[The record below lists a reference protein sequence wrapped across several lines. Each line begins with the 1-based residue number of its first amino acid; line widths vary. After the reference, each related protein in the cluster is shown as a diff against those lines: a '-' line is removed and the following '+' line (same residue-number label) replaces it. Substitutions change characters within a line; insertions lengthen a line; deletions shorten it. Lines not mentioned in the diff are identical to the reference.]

1 MRALTR
7 SERTRLLTT
16 GVPALG
22 VALVLASAC
31 LWGLLAGSR
40 ARMGDLLFTVRP
52 AQSARSTVIVGIDEK
67 SYQALLA
74 RHGPLSAWPRT
85 LYAEA
90 LEALRPAAPRV
101 IAFAIF
107 FDAQRPE
114 DGALAEAM
122 RRAGNVIVPVVAQGP
137 KAFDPRPGVAQE
149 FETFVRPASTVRN
162 AAVDEGLANITT
174 GRDSVVR
181 SLPLLLRARDEE
193 LPSLA
198 LTIVTRF
205 TRRPAVLDAPAEA
218 GLVRAAGRVIP
229 VAEHDTMLIDFLG
242 PPSEP
247 SGGGPFRIISFVDVL
262 EGRFDPALVRDRIVL
277 LGPTIR
283 GVDEHAT
290 PTTGDTRMWGVEIL
304 GNAVETVLYQR
315 FLQPAGPA
323 ATAFL
328 IGLMALLAALVV
340 TAWRPLPAGLAV
352 AAGLGLY
359 GTAAALLFERGL
371 VLDLIYPP
379 AALLISF
386 AAALSARLVLEQ
398 AEQRIVRE
406 AMARY
411 LSPAVSQW
419 VLADP
424 DRLRLGGETRE
435 MTVLFSDLRQF
446 TTLAHALPPAT
457 VVALLNTYRTEMAD
471 VVFRHDGVLAQYAG
485 DAIEAFWNAPMD
497 QTDHARRACLTAL
510 DMVAAIATLRP
521 QFEARGWAHLDV
533 GVGINTGQM
542 VVGNMGS
549 KDRLIYTAVGDPVN
563 VAARLEGLSKEYG
576 VRVVVGE
583 ATVAAEPR
591 AFEYRFLDL
600 VAVKG
605 RAEPLRCYEVLARA
619 GALDPATARRLAR
632 YHEAIAVY
640 RARHWEEA
648 LRVFDELGAEAPGD
662 GPIALYRRRARALLA
677 DPPPADWD
685 GVFVAESK

>member
-1 MRALTR
+1 MKALTR
-7 SERTRLLTT
+7 SQRTRLLVSA
-16 GVPALG
+16 VPALG
-22 VALVLASAC
+22 VALVLTAAS
-31 LWGLLAGSR
+31 LWGLLAATR
-40 ARMGDLLFTVRP
+40 ARVGDLLFTTRP

-85 LYAEA
+85 LYADA
-90 LEALRPAAPRV
+90 LDALRPAAPRV
-101 IAFAIF
+101 VAFAIF

-122 RRAGNVIVPVVAQGP
+122 RRAGNVIVPVVAQGA

-149 FETFVRPASTVRN
+149 FEAFVRPASTLRS
-162 AAVDEGLANITT
+162 AAVDEGLANVTT

-181 SLPLLLRARDEE
+181 RLPLLLRARGEE

-198 LTIVTRF
+198 LTIVARF
-205 TRRPAVLDAPAEA
+205 TRRPVVLDARAEA
-218 GLVRAAGRVIP
+218 GLVHAAGRTIP

-242 PPSEP
+242 PPSDP
-247 SGGGPFRIISFVDVL
+247 GGGGPFRIISFVDVL

-315 FLQPAGPA
+315 FLLPAGPA
-323 ATAFL
+323 ATTLL

-340 TAWRPLPAGLAV
+340 AAWRPLPAGLAV
-352 AAGLGLY
+352 AGGLALY
-359 GTAAALLFERGL
+359 GTAAALVFERGL

-386 AAALSARLVLEQ
+386 AAALSSRLVLEQ
-398 AEQRIVRE
+398 KEQRIVRE
-406 AMARY
+406 AMGRY

-446 TTLAHALPPAT
+446 TTLAHAVTPAT
-457 VVALLNTYRTEMAD
+457 LVALLNTYRSEMAD

-497 QTDHARRACLTAL
+497 QADHARRACLTAL
-510 DMVAAIATLRP
+510 DMVAALATLRP
-521 QFEARGWAHLDV
+521 QFEARGWAHLDL

-576 VRVVVGE
+576 VRIVVGE

-591 AFEYRFLDL
+591 TFIYRFLDL

-605 RAEPLRCYEVLARA
+605 RSEPLRCFEVMARV
-619 GALDPATARRLAR
+619 GALDAAGERRLAR
-632 YHEAIAVY
+632 YHEALDLY
-640 RARHWEEA
+640 HARRWADA
-648 LRVFDELGAEAPGD
+648 LRLLDELGGEAPAD
-662 GPIALYRRRARALLA
+662 GPIALYRRRTRALLA
-677 DPPPADWD
+677 DPPADDWD
-685 GVFVAESK
+685 GVFVADSK

>member
-7 SERTRLLTT
+7 NERKRLLAS
-16 GVPALG
+16 GVPALA
-22 VALVLASAC
+22 VAVVLAAAF
-31 LWGLLAGSR
+31 LWGLLAASR
-40 ARMGDLLFTVRP
+40 ARVGDLLFAARP
-52 AQSARSTVIVGIDEK
+52 AQSARSTVIVGIDQK

-85 LYAEA
+85 LYARA
-90 LEALRPAAPRV
+90 LDALGAAAPRV
-101 IAFAIF
+101 IALAIF
-107 FDAQRPE
+107 FDAPRPE
-114 DGALAEAM
+114 DAALAEAM
-122 RRAGNVIVPVVAQGP
+122 RRAGNVVVPVVAQGP

-149 FETFVRPASTVRN
+149 FETFVRPAATVRSG
-162 AAVDEGLANITT
+162 AVDEGLANVTT
-174 GRDSVVR
+174 SRDSVVR
-181 SLPLLLRARDEE
+181 SLPLLLRAGGEE

-198 LTIVTRF
+198 LTIVARF
-205 TRRPAVLDAPAEA
+205 TRRPVVLDAPAEA
-218 GLVRAAGRVIP
+218 GLVHAAGRSVP
-229 VAEHDTMLIDFLG
+229 VGEHDTMLIDFLG

-247 SGGGPFRIISFVDVL
+247 GGRGPFRIISFVDVL
-262 EGRFDPALVRDRIVL
+262 EGRFDPALIRDRIVL

-315 FLQPAGPA
+315 YLLPASPPV
-323 ATAFL
+323 TVLL
-328 IGLMALLAALVV
+328 IGLMSLLAALVV
-340 TAWRPLPAGLAV
+340 AAWRPLPAGLAV
-352 AAGLGLY
+352 AGGLALY
-359 GTAAALLFERGL
+359 GTAAALLFERGV

-379 AALLISF
+379 AALLIGF
-386 AAALSARLVLEQ
+386 AVALSSRLVLEQ
-398 AEQRIVRE
+398 AEQRMVRE
-406 AMARY
+406 AMGRY
-411 LSPAVSQW
+411 LSPVVSQW

-424 DRLRLGGETRE
+424 DRLRLSGETRE

-446 TTLAHALPPAT
+446 TTLAHALPPET
-457 VVALLNTYRTEMAD
+457 LVGLLNTYRAEMAD

-497 QTDHARRACLTAL
+497 QADHARRACETAL
-510 DMVAAIATLRP
+510 DMVAALERLRP
-521 QFEARGWAHLDV
+521 RFEAGGWTQLDL

-583 ATVAAEPR
+583 ATVAAAPETF
-591 AFEYRFLDL
+591 AYRLLDL

-619 GALDPATARRLAR
+619 GTLAPAAQERLER
-632 YHEAIAVY
+632 YHQAIDLY
-640 RARHWEEA
+640 RSRRWAEA
-648 LRVFDELGAEAPGD
+648 LRLLDAIGRETPTD
-662 GPIALYRRRARALLA
+662 GPVALYRRRARALLTN
-677 DPPPADWD
+677 PPSEDWD
-685 GVFVAESK
+685 GVFVAETK

>member
-1 MRALTR
+1 MKAPTR
-7 SERTRLLTT
+7 SQRTRLLASAA
-16 GVPALG
+16 PALG
-22 VALVLASAC
+22 VALVLTAAS
-31 LWGLLAGSR
+31 LWGFLAATR
-40 ARMGDLLFTVRP
+40 ARVGDLLFNARP
-52 AQSARSTVIVGIDEK
+52 AQTARSTVIVGIDEK
-67 SYQALLA
+67 SYQALLG

-85 LYAEA
+85 LYADA
-90 LEALRPAAPRV
+90 LDALRPAAPRV
-101 IAFAIF
+101 VAFAIF

-122 RRAGNVIVPVVAQGP
+122 RRAGNVVVPVVAQGAR
-137 KAFDPRPGVAQE
+137 AFDPRPGVAQE
-149 FETFVRPASTVRN
+149 FETFVRPAATLRS

-181 SLPLLLRARDEE
+181 RLPLLLRAGGEE

-198 LTIVTRF
+198 LTIVARF
-205 TRRPAVLDAPAEA
+205 TRRPVVLDAHAEP
-218 GLVRAAGRVIP
+218 GLVHAAGRTIP

-247 SGGGPFRIISFVDVL
+247 GGAGPFPILSFVDVL

-315 FLQPAGPA
+315 FLSPVGPG
-323 ATAFL
+323 TTTIL
-328 IGLMALLAALVV
+328 IGGMALLAALVV
-340 TAWRPLPAGLAV
+340 ATWRPLPAGLAI
-352 AAGLGLY
+352 AAGLALY
-359 GTAAALLFERGL
+359 GTAAALLFERGV
-371 VLDLIYPP
+371 VLDLVYPP

-386 AAALSARLVLEQ
+386 AAALSSRLVLEQ

-406 AMARY
+406 AMGRY

-457 VVALLNTYRTEMAD
+457 LVALLNTYRTGMAD

-497 QTDHARRACLTAL
+497 QADHARRACLTAL
-510 DMVAAIATLRP
+510 DMVAALATLRP
-521 QFEARGWAHLDV
+521 QFEARGWAHLDL

-576 VRVVVGE
+576 VRIVAGE

-591 AFEYRFLDL
+591 AFVYRILDR

-605 RAEPLRCYEVLARA
+605 RGEPLTCYEVLARA
-619 GALDPATARRLAR
+619 GALDPAGERRLAR
-632 YHEAIAVY
+632 YHEALALY
-640 RARHWEEA
+640 RARRWAEA
-648 LRVFDELGAEAPGD
+648 IRLLDELGAEAPTD
-662 GPIALYRRRARALLA
+662 GPIALYQRRARALLT

>member
-1 MRALTR
+1 MRPLSR
-7 SERTRLLTT
+7 SGRKRLLASYL
-16 GVPALG
+16 PAAG
-22 VALVLASAC
+22 VALVLAAAC

-40 ARMGDLLFTVRP
+40 VRMGDLLFAARP
-52 AQSARSTVIVGIDEK
+52 AQASRSTVIVGIDQK
-67 SYQALLA
+67 SYQALLP

-85 LYAEA
+85 LYARA
-90 LEALRPAAPRV
+90 LDALGAAGPRV

-114 DGALAEAM
+114 DGDLAEAM
-122 RRAGNVIVPVVAQGP
+122 RRADNVIVPVVAQGP
-137 KAFDPRPGVAQE
+137 RAFDPRPGVAQD
-149 FETFVRPASTVRN
+149 FETFVRPAETVRRG
-162 AAVDEGLANITT
+162 ARDEGLANITT
-174 GRDSVVR
+174 SQDSVVR
-181 SLPLLLRARDEE
+181 SLPLLLRAGAEE
-193 LPSLA
+193 VPSLP
-198 LTIVTRF
+198 LTIVAHF
-205 TRRPAVLDAPAEA
+205 TRRPAVLDAPSTP
-218 GLVRAAGRVIP
+218 GFVHAAGRAIP

-247 SGGGPFRIISFVDVL
+247 PRGGSFRIISFVDVL
-262 EGRFDPALVRDRIVL
+262 EGRFDPAQIRDRIVL

-304 GNAVETVLYQR
+304 GNAVETVLYQH
-315 FLQPAGPA
+315 FLVPASPSLTVA
-323 ATAFL
+323 L
-328 IGLMALLAALVV
+328 IGLMAMMAAFVV
-340 TAWRPLPAGLAV
+340 AAWRPLPAGLTV
-352 AAGLGLY
+352 AAGLALY
-359 GTAAALLFERGL
+359 GTAAAVLFERGL
-371 VLDLIYPP
+371 VLDLVYPP
-379 AALLISF
+379 AALLVSF
-386 AAALSARLVLEQ
+386 AAALSSRLVVEQ
-398 AEQRIVRE
+398 AEQRMVRE
-406 AMARY
+406 AMGRY
-411 LSPAVSQW
+411 LSPVVSQW

-435 MTVLFSDLRQF
+435 MTVLFSDLRSF

-457 VVALLNTYRTEMAD
+457 LVALLNRYRAEMAE

-497 QTDHARRACLTAL
+497 QADHARRACLTAL
-510 DMVAAIATLRP
+510 DMVTALAALRP
-521 QFEARGWAHLDV
+521 QFEARGWAHLDL

-583 ATVAAEPR
+583 ATVAAAPD
-591 AFEYRFLDL
+591 AFAYRLLDL

-605 RAEPLRCYEVLARA
+605 RAEPLRCYEVVARA
-619 GALDPATARRLAR
+619 DALAPAARRMLAR
-632 YHEAIAVY
+632 YHEALALY
-640 RARHWEEA
+640 RARRWEEA
-648 LRVFDELGAEAPGD
+648 LRLLDALAGEAPAD
-662 GPIALYRRRARALLA
+662 GPIALYQRRARALLA
-677 DPPPADWD
+677 DPPPESWD

>member
-1 MRALTR
+1 MKALTLR
-7 SERTRLLTT
+7 QRTRLLAA

-22 VALVLASAC
+22 VALVLAAAC

-40 ARMGDLLFTVRP
+40 ARVGDLLFTVRP
-52 AQSARSTVIVGIDEK
+52 AQPARATVIVGIDEK

-90 LEALRPAAPRV
+90 LDALRPAAPRV
-101 IAFAIF
+101 VAFAIF

-122 RRAGNVIVPVVAQGP
+122 RRAGNVIVPVVAQGAR
-137 KAFDPRPGVAQE
+137 AFDPRPGVAQE
-149 FETFVRPASTVRN
+149 FEAFVRPAATVRS
-162 AAVDEGLANITT
+162 AAVDEGLANVTT

-181 SLPLLLRARDEE
+181 SLPLLLRARGEE

-205 TRRPAVLDAPAEA
+205 TRRPVVLDAPAEA

-229 VAEHDTMLIDFLG
+229 VGEHDTMLIDFLG

-247 SGGGPFRIISFVDVL
+247 AGAGPFRILSFVDVL

-315 FLQPAGPA
+315 FLTPAGPG
-323 ATAFL
+323 ATTLL

-340 TAWRPLPAGLAV
+340 AAWRPLPAGLAV
-352 AAGLGLY
+352 AAGLGFY

-386 AAALSARLVLEQ
+386 AAALSSRLVLEQ

-406 AMARY
+406 AMGRY

-424 DRLRLGGETRE
+424 ERLRLGGETRE
-435 MTVLFSDLRQF
+435 MTVLVSDLRQF

-457 VVALLNTYRTEMAD
+457 LVALLDTYRTEMAD
-471 VVFRHDGVLAQYAG
+471 AVFRHDGVLAQYAG

-510 DMVAAIATLRP
+510 DMVAALATLRP
-521 QFEARGWAHLDV
+521 PFEARGWAHLDL

-563 VAARLEGLSKEYG
+563 VAARLEGLSKGYG

-583 ATVAAEPR
+583 ATLAAEPR

-600 VAVKG
+600 VAVMG

-619 GALDPATARRLAR
+619 GALEPTAARRLVR
-632 YHEAIAVY
+632 YHDAIALY
-640 RARHWEEA
+640 RARRWAEA
-648 LRVFDELGAEAPGD
+648 LRLLDELGAEAPTD

-677 DPPPADWD
+677 EPPPEDWD

>member
-1 MRALTR
+1 VRALTR

-74 RHGPLSAWPRT
+74 RHAPLSAWPRT
-85 LYAEA
+85 LYADA

-114 DGALAEAM
+114 DGVLAEAM

-137 KAFDPRPGVAQE
+137 KTFDPRPGVAQE

-181 SLPLLLRARDEE
+181 SLPLLLRARGEE

-205 TRRPAVLDAPAEA
+205 TRRPVVLDAPAEA

-315 FLQPAGPA
+315 FLQPAEPA

-619 GALDPATARRLAR
+619 GTLDPAAARRLAR
-632 YHEAIAVY
+632 YHEAIALY
-640 RARHWEEA
+640 RARRWEEA

-662 GPIALYRRRARALLA
+662 GPIALYQRRARALLA

>member
-1 MRALTR
+1 MKALTLR
-7 SERTRLLTT
+7 QRTRLLAA

-22 VALVLASAC
+22 VALVLAAAC

-40 ARMGDLLFTVRP
+40 ARVGDLLFTVRP
-52 AQSARSTVIVGIDEK
+52 AQPARATVIVGIDEK

-90 LEALRPAAPRV
+90 LDALRPAAPRV
-101 IAFAIF
+101 VAFAIF

-122 RRAGNVIVPVVAQGP
+122 RRAGNVIVPVVAQGA

-149 FETFVRPASTVRN
+149 FEAFVRPAATVRS
-162 AAVDEGLANITT
+162 AAVDEGLANVTT

-181 SLPLLLRARDEE
+181 SLPLLLRARGEE

-205 TRRPAVLDAPAEA
+205 TRRPVVLDAPAEA

-229 VAEHDTMLIDFLG
+229 VGEHDTMLIDFLG

-247 SGGGPFRIISFVDVL
+247 AGAGPFRILSFVDVL

-315 FLQPAGPA
+315 FLTPAGPG
-323 ATAFL
+323 ATTLL

-340 TAWRPLPAGLAV
+340 AAWRPLPAGLAV
-352 AAGLGLY
+352 AAGLGFY

-386 AAALSARLVLEQ
+386 AAALSSRLVLEQ

-406 AMARY
+406 AMGRY

-424 DRLRLGGETRE
+424 ERLRLGGETRE

-457 VVALLNTYRTEMAD
+457 LVALLNTYRTEMAD
-471 VVFRHDGVLAQYAG
+471 AVFRHDGVLAQYAG

-510 DMVAAIATLRP
+510 DMVAALATLRP
-521 QFEARGWAHLDV
+521 PFEARGWAHLDL

-563 VAARLEGLSKEYG
+563 VAARLEGLSKGYG

-583 ATVAAEPR
+583 ATLAAEPR

-600 VAVKG
+600 VAVMG

-619 GALDPATARRLAR
+619 GALEPTAARRLVR
-632 YHEAIAVY
+632 YHDAIALY
-640 RARHWEEA
+640 RARRWAEA
-648 LRVFDELGAEAPGD
+648 LRLLDELGAEAPTD

-677 DPPPADWD
+677 EPPPEDWD

>member
-1 MRALTR
+1 MRALTLR
-7 SERTRLLTT
+7 QRTRLLAS

-31 LWGLLAGSR
+31 LWGLLAASR
-40 ARMGDLLFTVRP
+40 ARVGDLLFTARP

-90 LEALRPAAPRV
+90 LDALRPAAPRV
-101 IAFAIF
+101 VAFAIF

-122 RRAGNVIVPVVAQGP
+122 RRAGNVIVPVVAQGA

-149 FETFVRPASTVRN
+149 FEAFVRPASTVRN
-162 AAVDEGLANITT
+162 AAVDEGLANVTT

-181 SLPLLLRARDEE
+181 SLPLLLRARGEE

-198 LTIVTRF
+198 LAIVARF
-205 TRRPAVLDAPAEA
+205 TRRPVVLDAPAEA
-218 GLVRAAGRVIP
+218 GLVYAAGRAIP
-229 VAEHDTMLIDFLG
+229 VGEHDTMLIDFLG
-242 PPSEP
+242 PPSAP
-247 SGGGPFRIISFVDVL
+247 GGGGPFRIISFVDVL
-262 EGRFDPALVRDRIVL
+262 EGRFDPALVRDHIVL
-277 LGPTIR
+277 LGATIR

-315 FLQPAGPA
+315 FLLPAGPV
-323 ATAFL
+323 ATALL

-340 TAWRPLPAGLAV
+340 AAWRPLPAGLAV

-386 AAALSARLVLEQ
+386 AAALSSRLVLEQ

-406 AMARY
+406 AMGRY

-457 VVALLNTYRTEMAD
+457 LVALLNTYRTEMAD

-497 QTDHARRACLTAL
+497 QADHARRACLTAL
-510 DMVAAIATLRP
+510 DMVAALATLRP
-521 QFEARGWAHLDV
+521 QFEARGWAHLDL

-549 KDRLIYTAVGDPVN
+549 KDRLI
-563 VAARLEGLSKEYG
+563 
-576 VRVVVGE
+576 
-583 ATVAAEPR
+583 
-591 AFEYRFLDL
+591 
-600 VAVKG
+600 
-605 RAEPLRCYEVLARA
+605 
-619 GALDPATARRLAR
+619 
-632 YHEAIAVY
+632 
-640 RARHWEEA
+640 
-648 LRVFDELGAEAPGD
+648 
-662 GPIALYRRRARALLA
+662 
-677 DPPPADWD
+677 
-685 GVFVAESK
+685 

>member
-1 MRALTR
+1 MKALTLR
-7 SERTRLLTT
+7 QRTRLLAA

-22 VALVLASAC
+22 VALVLAAAC

-40 ARMGDLLFTVRP
+40 ARVGDLLFTVRP
-52 AQSARSTVIVGIDEK
+52 AQPARSTVIVGIDEK

-90 LEALRPAAPRV
+90 LDALRPAAPRV
-101 IAFAIF
+101 VAFAIF

-122 RRAGNVIVPVVAQGP
+122 RRAGNVIVPVVAQGA
-137 KAFDPRPGVAQE
+137 KDFDPRPGVAQE
-149 FETFVRPASTVRN
+149 FEAFVRPAATVRS
-162 AAVDEGLANITT
+162 AAVDEGLANVTT

-181 SLPLLLRARDEE
+181 SLPLLLRARGEE

-205 TRRPAVLDAPAEA
+205 TRRPVVLDAPAEA
-218 GLVRAAGRVIP
+218 GLVRAAGRAIP
-229 VAEHDTMLIDFLG
+229 VGEHDTMLIDFLG

-247 SGGGPFRIISFVDVL
+247 AGAGPFRILSFVDVL

-315 FLQPAGPA
+315 FLTPAGPG
-323 ATAFL
+323 ATTLL

-340 TAWRPLPAGLAV
+340 AAWRPLPAGLAV

-386 AAALSARLVLEQ
+386 AAALSSRLVLEQ

-406 AMARY
+406 AMGRY

-424 DRLRLGGETRE
+424 ERLRLGGETRE

-457 VVALLNTYRTEMAD
+457 LVALLDTYRTEMAD
-471 VVFRHDGVLAQYAG
+471 AVFRHDGVLAQYAG

-510 DMVAAIATLRP
+510 DMVAALATLRP
-521 QFEARGWAHLDV
+521 PFEARGWAHLDL

-563 VAARLEGLSKEYG
+563 VAARLEGLSKGYG

-583 ATVAAEPR
+583 ATLAAEPR

-600 VAVKG
+600 VAVMG

-619 GALDPATARRLAR
+619 GALDPTAARRLAR
-632 YHEAIAVY
+632 YHEAIALY
-640 RARHWEEA
+640 RARRWAEA
-648 LRVFDELGAEAPGD
+648 LRLLDELGAEAPTD

-677 DPPPADWD
+677 DPPPEDWD

>member
-7 SERTRLLTT
+7 NERKRLLAS
-16 GVPALG
+16 GVPALA
-22 VALVLASAC
+22 VAVVLAAAF
-31 LWGLLAGSR
+31 LWGLLAASR
-40 ARMGDLLFTVRP
+40 ARVGDLLFAARP
-52 AQSARSTVIVGIDEK
+52 AQSARSTVIVGIDQK

-85 LYAEA
+85 LYARA
-90 LEALRPAAPRV
+90 LDALGAAAPRV
-101 IAFAIF
+101 IALAIF
-107 FDAQRPE
+107 FDAPRPE
-114 DGALAEAM
+114 DAALAEAM
-122 RRAGNVIVPVVAQGP
+122 RRAGNVVLPVVAQGP

-149 FETFVRPASTVRN
+149 FETFARPAATVRSG
-162 AAVDEGLANITT
+162 AVDEGLANVTT
-174 GRDSVVR
+174 SRDSVVR
-181 SLPLLLRARDEE
+181 SLPLLLRAGGEE

-198 LTIVTRF
+198 LTIVARF
-205 TRRPAVLDAPAEA
+205 TRRPVVLDAPAEA
-218 GLVRAAGRVIP
+218 GLVHAAGRSVP
-229 VAEHDTMLIDFLG
+229 VGEHDTMLIDFLG

-247 SGGGPFRIISFVDVL
+247 GGRGPFRIISFVDVL
-262 EGRFDPALVRDRIVL
+262 EGRFDPALIRDRIVL

-315 FLQPAGPA
+315 YLLPASPPV
-323 ATAFL
+323 TVLL
-328 IGLMALLAALVV
+328 IGLMSLLAALVV
-340 TAWRPLPAGLAV
+340 AAWRPLPAGLAV
-352 AAGLGLY
+352 AGGLALY
-359 GTAAALLFERGL
+359 GTAAALLFERGV

-379 AALLISF
+379 AALLIGF
-386 AAALSARLVLEQ
+386 AVALSSRLVLEQ
-398 AEQRIVRE
+398 AEQRMVRE
-406 AMARY
+406 AMGRY
-411 LSPAVSQW
+411 LSPVVSQW

-424 DRLRLGGETRE
+424 DRLRLSGETRE

-446 TTLAHALPPAT
+446 TTLAHALPPET
-457 VVALLNTYRTEMAD
+457 LVGLLNTYRAEMAD

-497 QTDHARRACLTAL
+497 QADHARRACETAL
-510 DMVAAIATLRP
+510 DMVAALERLRP
-521 QFEARGWAHLDV
+521 RFEAGGWTQLDL

-583 ATVAAEPR
+583 ATVAAAPETF
-591 AFEYRFLDL
+591 AYRLLDL

-619 GALDPATARRLAR
+619 GTLAPAAQERLER
-632 YHEAIAVY
+632 YHQAIDLY
-640 RARHWEEA
+640 RSRRWAEA
-648 LRVFDELGAEAPGD
+648 LRLLDAIGRETPTD
-662 GPIALYRRRARALLA
+662 GPVALYRRRARALLTN
-677 DPPPADWD
+677 PPSEDWD
-685 GVFVAESK
+685 GVFVAETK